1 VDHSAPDRDAISAS
15 LTTPADF
22 GAIFDRHI
30 DAVHAYV
37 QRRVGR
43 DLADELAAQTFLVAF
58 DQRARFD
65 LSRADAR
72 PWLFGIATNL
82 LRRHHRDELRQL
94 RAYSR
99 SAVDPVLDPFD
110 GIEERID
117 ASNMRRELVD
127 VLTRIPSEE
136 LDALLLFA
144 WADLSYLEIGQALE
158 IPIGTVRSRLSRARG
173 RIRELLEADRA
184 RTWCQPIPSERG
196 R

>member
-1 VDHSAPDRDAISAS
+1 MDRSAADRDAISAS
-15 LTTPADF
+15 LATPAAF
-22 GAIFDRHI
+22 GLVFDRHL
-30 DAVHAYV
+30 DAVHSYV

-58 DQRARFD
+58 DRRARFD
-65 LSRADAR
+65 LSRTDAR

-82 LRRHHRDELRQL
+82 LRRHHRHELRQL
-94 RAYSR
+94 RAYAR

-110 GIEERID
+110 GVEDRID

-127 VLTRIPSEE
+127 ALTRIPSDE

-144 WADLSYLEIGQALE
+144 WADFSYSEIGEALE
-158 IPIGTVRSRLSRARG
+158 IPIGTVRSRLSRARR
-173 RIRELLEADRA
+173 RIRELLELDRA
-184 RTWCQPIPSERG
+184 TTQCQPIRNEEG